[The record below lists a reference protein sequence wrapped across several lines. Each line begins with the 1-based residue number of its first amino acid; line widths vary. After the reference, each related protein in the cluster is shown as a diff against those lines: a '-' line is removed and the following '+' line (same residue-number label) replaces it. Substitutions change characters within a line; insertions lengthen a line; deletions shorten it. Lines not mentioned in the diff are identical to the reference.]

1 MAGVGTAV
9 HVARERFPY
18 IRKLS
23 GNYPEIRKPCGSH
36 PEATWYGKGSRTSG
50 NYPEIRKPSS
60 EVSSAKCQ
68 TLTAG
73 AANRLEITCCF
84 NASTSDI
91 SQKQCQT
98 SFG

>member
-18 IRKLS
+18 IRKL
-23 GNYPEIRKPCGSH
+23 
-36 PEATWYGKGSRTSG
+36 SG

-73 AANRLEITCCF
+73 AANRLEITYCF

-91 SQKQCQT
+91 S
-98 SFG
+98 

>member
-36 PEATWYGKGSRTSG
+36 PEAIPKPSRSHVVRERFPYIRKLSG
-50 NYPEIRKPSS
+50 NPEAI
-60 EVSSAKCQ
+60 V
-68 TLTAG
+68 
-73 AANRLEITCCF
+73 
-84 NASTSDI
+84 
-91 SQKQCQT
+91 
-98 SFG
+98 